1 MKICDIQSNSHRFS
15 ETAEEDPQQLLETTL
30 TTVGMCSVDTDC
42 RNLGRFCLLRD
53 SNMLC
58 FSHLLSTCLIHF
70 VFLVAAAN
78 IDAWLVS
85 AAIIVFA
92 PEVSWSMV
100 LCLCRCLSFL
110 NASEGFAGIDETAL
124 V

>member
-1 MKICDIQSNSHRFS
+1 
-15 ETAEEDPQQLLETTL
+15 
-30 TTVGMCSVDTDC
+30 
-42 RNLGRFCLLRD
+42 
-53 SNMLC
+53 MLC
-58 FSHLLSTCLIHF
+58 FSHLLTTCLIHF

-110 NASEGFAGIDETAL
+110 NAL
-124 V
+124 

>member
-1 MKICDIQSNSHRFS
+1 
-15 ETAEEDPQQLLETTL
+15 
-30 TTVGMCSVDTDC
+30 
-42 RNLGRFCLLRD
+42 
-53 SNMLC
+53 MLC
-58 FSHLLSTCLIHF
+58 FSHLLTMCLIHF

-92 PEVSWSMV
+92 PKVSWSMV